1 MRTNGNGRQEVLD
14 LLQHK
19 ATSRIPCFSG
29 MGNVTTSGLAEYGY
43 RFAEI
48 HVDAEKMANA
58 ALATYTQFGFECVVV
73 PFDMGIE
80 AGALGCVVNY
90 YDDGS
95 SRIIY
100 PTIKGKVSETIADL
114 KLQVPDD
121 LATAGRIPL
130 VLEAIA
136 KLKAKVGGEVAIG
149 SWVLGPF
156 TLAGQ
161 LTDLND
167 LLKSS
172 YKKPAMVNELLSTL
186 ARVLVDIAGLYRSA
200 GADFI
205 TVREMGAT
213 SDVISPRMFE
223 SLILPH
229 LQTVFRGIPSPTVLH
244 ICGDTNPIVT
254 LMAQSGADAL
264 SVDQKNDLA
273 ASRGKLPDALL
284 FGNIDPYNLLVQG
297 TPDAVQAGIRA
308 ILANAPDAVW
318 PGCDIWPEVPPANF
332 KALMDTV
339 QTYGRK

>member
-1 MRTNGNGRQEVLD
+1 MGTNGNGREEVLD

-58 ALATYTQFGFECVVV
+58 ALATYRQFGFECVVV

-114 KLQVPDD
+114 KLQVPAD

-136 KLKAKVGGEVAIG
+136 KLKAKVGAEVAIG

-172 YKKPAMVNELLSTL
+172 YKKPAMVNDLLSTL

-297 TPDAVQAGIRA
+297 TPEAIQAGIRA

-332 KALMDTV
+332 KALMDTM

>member
-1 MRTNGNGRQEVLD
+1 MSINGNSRQVVLD
-14 LLQHK
+14 LLHRK
-19 ATSRIPCFSG
+19 AVERVPCFSG
-29 MGNVTTSGLAEYGY
+29 MGNVTTSGLTEYGY

-58 ALATYTQFGFECVVV
+58 ALATHRQFGFECVVV
-73 PFDMGIE
+73 PFDMGVE

-95 SRIIY
+95 SRVLY
-100 PTIKGKVSETIADL
+100 PTISGKVSETIADMQ
-114 KLQVPDD
+114 LQVPKD
-121 LATAGRIPL
+121 LASAGRIPL

-136 KLKAKVGGEVAIG
+136 RLKAEVGGEVAIG

-172 YKKPAMVNELLSTL
+172 YKKPALVNDLLSTL
-186 ARVLVDIAGLYRSA
+186 AQVLVDIAGLYREA

-229 LQTVFRGIPSPTVLH
+229 LQTVFGGVPSPRVLH
-244 ICGDTNPIVT
+244 ICGDTNPIIT
-254 LMAQSGADAL
+254 LMAQAGADAL

-273 ASRGKLPDALL
+273 ASRDKLPDALL

-297 TPDAVQAGIRA
+297 TPDTIQAGIRE
-308 ILANAPDAVW
+308 ILAKGPDAVW
-318 PGCDIWPEVPPANF
+318 PGCDIWPEVPPTNF
-332 KALMDTV
+332 QALM
-339 QTYGRK
+339 QTMKEYGAK

>member
-1 MRTNGNGRQEVLD
+1 MTSNGNSRQEVLD
-14 LLQHK
+14 LLNHRPVK
-19 ATSRIPCFSG
+19 RIPCFSG

-48 HVDAEKMANA
+48 HIDAEKMANA
-58 ALATYTQFGFECVVV
+58 ALATYEQFGFECVVV

-80 AGALGCVVNY
+80 AGALGCTVNY

-95 SRIIY
+95 ARILY
-100 PTIKGKVSETIADL
+100 PTISGKLSETVAG
-114 KLQVPDD
+114 LQLSVPER
-121 LATAGRIPL
+121 LEKAGRIPL

-136 KLKAKVGGEVAIG
+136 KLKAKVGDRVAIG

-172 YKKPAMVNELLSTL
+172 YKKPALVQNLLSSL
-186 ARVLVDIAGLYRSA
+186 AGVLVDIAKLYRAA

-229 LQTVFRGIPSPTVLH
+229 LQHVFAGIPSPRILH
-244 ICGDTNPIVT
+244 ICGDTNPIVG

-273 ASRGKLPDALL
+273 ASRSKLPDVLL

-297 TPDAVQAGIRA
+297 TPETIHTGIKT
-308 ILANAPDAVW
+308 ILSHQPDAVW

-332 KALMDTV
+332 HALMDTMKDHGG
-339 QTYGRK
+339 T